1 MQFHQTLYQWQS
13 DTTSY
18 VLTLYL
24 IETFEYFP
32 LLVDRNTNTG
42 VTNLQ
47 YQPIVFLFQRNSN
60 ALPAFCIFES
70 IWKQVINDQFQ
81 IIRIEKF
88 LFLFQFGVE
97 SISNLLVACQFIV
110 EQEIILYQLMRILFL
125 YFQLENSQF
134 GTAIIHQ
141 LVDKMQQTIGVAL
154 DIFQLVTSPAIANL
168 IDYFL

>member
-1 MQFHQTLYQWQS
+1 M
-13 DTTSY
+13 
-18 VLTLYL
+18 
-24 IETFEYFP
+24 
-32 LLVDRNTNTG
+32 
-42 VTNLQ
+42 
-47 YQPIVFLFQRNSN
+47 
-60 ALPAFCIFES
+60 
-70 IWKQVINDQFQ
+70 
-81 IIRIEKF
+81 
-88 LFLFQFGVE
+88 E

-154 DIFQLVTSPAIANL
+154 DIFQLVTSPAITNL